1 MFAAMRTGS
10 NFLEANL
17 NMLPGVTCH
26 GEVFNPHFMGK
37 KDATNLFGID
47 MDERDR
53 NPLRVLAAMRRQT
66 DGLAGFRCFHD
77 HDARVIAHVLADP
90 ACAKIILT
98 RNPLDSYVSLRIAQ
112 ATDQWRLTNAT
123 RLRTAKVEFDA
134 AGFEAH
140 MTAVQDFQVE
150 LMHALQ
156 TGGQTAFYIDYDD
169 LSDLAVLNGLAA
181 FLGVAGRLEE
191 LDSRLKKQNPED
203 IAGKLVNPEAMETAL
218 ARLDRFNL
226 SRTPNFEPR
235 RGPHIPGFIATA
247 GAGLLYMPLRG
258 GPEATV
264 RHWMAA
270 TAPDGLVGDFTQKAL
285 RQWKRQQGAHRGFT
299 VLRHPLLRA
308 YDGYRRVV
316 LGREGDLHRLLTRAY
331 KLDLSADLVDIA
343 AHRTGFLD
351 FLRWLKLYLGGQTG
365 QKIDA
370 RLASQSAVLNG
381 FAQFQPP
388 DLVLRED
395 RLTEGLAFLAAE
407 LGLSAPA
414 PVSQEDAA
422 LAADLA
428 LINDPEIEEA
438 ARDAYQRDY
447 HGFSFGRWRD

>member
-17 NMLPGVTCH
+17 NALPGVTCH

-37 KDATNLFGID
+37 KDATSLFGID
-47 MDERDR
+47 IAERDR
-53 NPLRVLAAMRRQT
+53 DPLRVLAEMRRQT

-77 HDARVIAHVLADP
+77 HDARVIAQALADP

-112 ATDQWRLTNAT
+112 TTDQWRLTNAT
-123 RLRTAKVEFDA
+123 RLKTAKVEFDA
-134 AGFEAH
+134 PGFEAH
-140 MTAVQDFQVE
+140 MAATQDFQIE
-150 LMHALQ
+150 LMRALQ
-156 TGGQTAFYIDYDD
+156 TNGQTAFYIDYDD
-169 LSDLAVLNGLAA
+169 LNDLGVLNGLAA
-181 FLGVAGRLEE
+181 FLGVEGRLDA
-191 LDSRLKKQNPED
+191 LDPRLKKQNPED
-203 IAGKLVNPEAMETAL
+203 TAEKVLNPEAMEAAL

-235 RGPHIPGFIATA
+235 RGPYIPGFIATA

-264 RHWMAA
+264 AQWMAGA
-270 TAPDGLVGDFTQKAL
+270 APGGLVGDFTQKTL
-285 RQWKRQQGAHRGFT
+285 RQWKRQHGAHRGFT

-331 KLDLSADLVDIA
+331 KLDLPEDMADIA
-343 AHRTGFLD
+343 AHRAGFLA

-370 RLASQSAVLNG
+370 RLASQSAVLQG
-381 FAQFQPP
+381 FAQFQAP
-388 DLVLRED
+388 DLVLREE
-395 RLTEGLAFLAAE
+395 RLAEGLAFLAAE
-407 LGLSAPA
+407 LGLDAP
-414 PVSQEDAA
+414 PPLSQEDAP

-428 LINDPEIEEA
+428 RLYDREIEDA

-447 HGFSFGRWRD
+447 QGFGFGRWRG